1 MRAPRNVVLLSAAGV
16 VAVVLGI
23 GTWTH
28 WRLQREVE
36 GRVRAD
42 LQVVVSTA
50 TRAVTTFLAG
60 AERLTG
66 VAVRTPEVRAAAVG
80 SDPRRALAPYFGSD
94 RSAAGYVATDSSGI
108 VLDASDG
115 LASRGDLLPAR
126 ICPVAAAARSRTPT
140 AGLPFRAPNGR
151 VYLLVVAA
159 IPDSE
164 MFLALAFDNQ
174 ELTGPLLAARAG
186 RSGETYAVDA
196 RGLMISSSRF
206 AQQLRAAGFSG
217 VDAADTTFGVALRE
231 PGGDVTEGFRPAASQ
246 DGGPLTF
253 AAGRVIAAEDGVRV
267 TPYPDYRG
275 VPVVGAWTW
284 LAARGFGIISEVDAA
299 EAFRPLRVL
308 ERIFAVLLALLAVAV
323 GTTVMGWL
331 LAQRA
336 AQRALRAE
344 AVARR
349 MGQYVVERKLGS
361 GATGDV
367 YLARHVLLRRP
378 TALKLLR
385 EHRTDTQS
393 LERFEREVQVTA
405 AMVHPQHRRD
415 LRLRPQRRRVLLLRD
430 GVPGRDGPGT
440 LRDAVRPV
448 SRGARHPH
456 PAPGVRLAGGGARAR
471 ARASRHQ
478 AGEHLPVP
486 RGRAGLGQ
494 GARLRPGAGLGFADG
509 HVVGRRAGNAGDHG
523 ARAVRI
529 VRKRRRRQRHLR
541 HRLRRLH
548 LLTGQNVFSGSSLA
562 ELCNAHLSKAPVPP
576 SVRLG
581 RAVDATLEH
590 ALIGCLAKRPGNR
603 PRSAAELAALLGE
616 AQLPRAWSRADA
628 AAFWAAHADVETAEA
643 PAESVP
649 MRKSLRADRLRAR

>member
-1 MRAPRNVVLLSAAGV
+1 MRAPRTVVMLSAAGV

-23 GTWTH
+23 GMWTH

-50 TRAVTTFLAG
+50 ARAVTTFLAG

-66 VAVRTPEVRAAAVG
+66 VAVRTPEVRTAAVG
-80 SDPRRALAPYFGSD
+80 GDLRRALAPYFGSD
-94 RSAAGYVATDSSGI
+94 RSAGYLATDSSGI
-108 VLDASDG
+108 VLEASEG

-126 ICPVAAAARSRTPT
+126 VCPVAAAARSRNPI

-151 VYLLVVAA
+151 VYLLVVVA

-186 RSGETYAVDA
+186 GSGETYAVDA
-196 RGLMISSSRF
+196 GGLMISSSRF
-206 AQQLRAAGFSG
+206 AQQLRAAGYSG

-231 PGGDVTEGFRPAASQ
+231 PGGDVTEGFRPAARQ

-284 LAARGFGIISEVDAA
+284 LAPRGFGIISEVDAA

-308 ERIFAVLLALLAVAV
+308 ERIFAVLVALLAVAA

-331 LAQRA
+331 LARRA

-405 AMVHPQHRRD
+405 AMVHPHIVAIYDYGRSDDGFFFYAMEYLDGMD
-415 LRLRPQRRRVLLLRD
+415 LERFVTRFGPCSEARVIHILRQVCDSL
-430 GVPGRDGPGT
+430 
-440 LRDAVRPV
+440 
-448 SRGARHPH
+448 
-456 PAPGVRLAGGGARAR
+456 GGGACAR
-471 ARASRHQ
+471 ARASRRQ
-478 AGEHLPVP
+478 TVERLPVP
-486 RGRAGLGQ
+486 RGRGRSGQ
-494 GARLRPGAGLGFADG
+494 GARLRAGAG
-509 HVVGRRAGNAGDHG
+509 R
-523 ARAVRI
+523 
-529 VRKRRRRQRHLR
+529 
-541 HRLRRLH
+541 
-548 LLTGQNVFSGSSLA
+548 
-562 ELCNAHLSKAPVPP
+562 
-576 SVRLG
+576 
-581 RAVDATLEH
+581 
-590 ALIGCLAKRPGNR
+590 
-603 PRSAAELAALLGE
+603 
-616 AQLPRAWSRADA
+616 
-628 AAFWAAHADVETAEA
+628 
-643 PAESVP
+643 
-649 MRKSLRADRLRAR
+649 